1 MLEALGS
8 DQPLDTG
15 SLGVGLLA
23 LTLGLDLTTDD
34 VLADL
39 IPTVLA
45 SMYFFSQ
52 TLPELLQPPT
62 AVLG

>member
-23 LTLGLDLTTDD
+23 LTLGLNLTAND

-45 SMYFFSQ
+45 SMCFFSQ
-52 TLPELLQPPT
+52 TLPELLQPHT